1 MCRGCFASLSAFSQ
15 MFEGGADALGVL
27 EQPQATRRGF
37 MRFSAAAAA
46 ATAALTS
53 PRRSF
58 AAEGGAETIF
68 RGGVV
73 IPMAGS
79 QRYVQAL
86 AIAGGKI
93 VGVGSE
99 AAVMGLR
106 TPSTKI
112 VDLGGRVLLPGF
124 VDPHHHTILAAVVFE
139 LLTDVG
145 FEVNPTRAKL
155 IDALRAMASRT
166 PPGQWILASNFD
178 NLLQGGDLSREE
190 LDGVSTTHPIFVW
203 YTNGHDAC
211 INSMAFKAAG
221 IPDDI
226 GPLPGGGRFERD
238 ANGQFTGMVFE
249 ESAMLK
255 VVSKAMP
262 KITPTLAIKAVN
274 DYLKTAAST
283 GNTTVHEPG
292 TIRSEWITPFSKFTN
307 EAACRCSASVMQED
321 LKGLEPF
328 RQYGVGARATQIPN
342 SLFTL
347 YGVKIV
353 GDGSNQTRTG
363 AQTKPYLDSTDK
375 GTPNLDAAQ
384 MKEAVAS
391 VKAAGWPVMIH
402 CNGDY
407 TIDIA
412 LDAIEAAYGKSQALG
427 INRIEHSTM
436 VRPDQLARMKA
447 LGVEPSFLMNHVG
460 LYGAAYRDQLFGPER
475 TAFMD
480 PAGACLKAGIP
491 FTLHTDSP
499 CSPPGPLRLIGTA
512 VTRRCDFDNSI
523 IGKDQAIPVGEA
535 LKAVTINAARQI
547 GMADRIGSL
556 EVGKEADLTILEA
569 DPYKVDPDR
578 IAGIPV
584 SETWVAG
591 RRKFG

>member
-15 MFEGGADALGVL
+15 MFDGGAEGFDAFK
-27 EQPQATRRGF
+27 QTTATRRGF
-37 MRFSAAAAA
+37 MGYSAAAAA
-46 ATAALTS
+46 AAAMLAT
-53 PRRSF
+53 PRPSF
-58 AAEGGAETIF
+58 AADGGAETIF
-68 RGGVV
+68 RGGTV

-79 QRYVQAL
+79 QRYAKAV
-86 AIAGGKI
+86 AISGGKI

-99 AAVMGLR
+99 AAVMGLK
-106 TPSTKI
+106 TASTKI
-112 VDLGGRVLLPGF
+112 VDLDGRVLMPGF

-145 FEVNPTRAKL
+145 FEVNATRAKL
-155 IDALRAMASRT
+155 IDALRSMASRT

-190 LDGVSTTHPIFVW
+190 LDGVSTAHPIFVW

-211 INSMAFKAAG
+211 INSMAFKSAG

-238 ANGQFTGMVFE
+238 PNGQFTGMVFE
-249 ESAMLK
+249 ESAMLR
-255 VVSKAMP
+255 VVAKAMP
-262 KITPTLAIKAVN
+262 KITPALAIKAVN

-283 GNTTVHEPG
+283 GNTMVHEPG
-292 TIRSEWITPFSKFTN
+292 TIKSEWILPFSKFTN
-307 EAACRCSASVMQED
+307 EAACRCGASVMQED
-321 LKGLEPF
+321 IKGLEPY

-363 AQTKPYLDSTDK
+363 AQTKPYLDSTSK
-375 GTPNLDAAQ
+375 GSPNLDAAQ

-402 CNGDY
+402 CNGDA

-412 LDAIEAAYGKSQALG
+412 LDAIEASYGKSQALG

-436 VRPDQLARMKA
+436 VRPDQLVRMKA

-480 PAGACLKAGIP
+480 PAGACLKAGLP

-499 CSPPGPLRLIGTA
+499 CSPPGPLRLVGTA

-523 IGKDQAIPVGEA
+523 IGKDQAIPVAEA
-535 LKAVTINAARQI
+535 LKAVTVNAARQI

-556 EVGKEADLTILEA
+556 EVGKEADLVILEA

>member
-15 MFEGGADALGVL
+15 MFEGGAAGFDAFK
-27 EQPQATRRGF
+27 QTAATRRGF
-37 MRFSAAAAA
+37 MGYSAAAAA
-46 ATAALTS
+46 AAATLAI
-53 PRRSF
+53 PRPSF
-58 AAEGGAETIF
+58 AADGGAETIF
-68 RGGVV
+68 RGGTV

-79 QRYVQAL
+79 QRYAQAV
-86 AIAGGKI
+86 AISGGKI

-99 AAVMGLR
+99 AAVMGLK

-112 VDLGGRVLLPGF
+112 VDLDGRVLMPGF

-145 FEVNPTRAKL
+145 FEVNATRAKL

-190 LDGVSTTHPIFVW
+190 LDGVSTAHPIFVW

-211 INSMAFKAAG
+211 INSMAFKSAG

-226 GPLPGGGRFERD
+226 GPLPGGGRFERGAD
-238 ANGQFTGMVFE
+238 GQFTGMVFE
-249 ESAMLK
+249 ESAMLR
-255 VVSKAMP
+255 VVAKAMP
-262 KITPTLAIKAVN
+262 KITPALAIKAVN

-283 GNTTVHEPG
+283 GNTMVHEPG
-292 TIRSEWITPFSKFTN
+292 TIKSEWILPFSKFTN
-307 EAACRCSASVMQED
+307 EAACRCGASVMQED

-375 GTPNLDAAQ
+375 GSPNLDAAQ

-402 CNGDY
+402 CNGDA
-407 TIDIA
+407 TIDLA
-412 LDAIEAAYGKSQALG
+412 LDAIEASYGKSQAQG

-436 VRPDQLARMKA
+436 VRPDQLVRMKA

-475 TAFMD
+475 AAFMD
-480 PAGACLKAGIP
+480 PAGACLKAGLP

-499 CSPPGPLRLIGTA
+499 CSPPGPLRLVGTA

-523 IGKDQAIPVGEA
+523 IGKDQAIPVAEA
-535 LKAVTINAARQI
+535 LKAVTVNAARQI

-556 EVGKEADLTILEA
+556 EVGKEADLVILGA